1 MLGQVQPGVNEQVL
15 LRHSKGRPDASEETT
30 LDQIG
35 LLFDL
40 QMTLQ
45 NYSCMPALVPQLP
58 EYRDTF
64 PIIQD
69 PPPLLLSSTALKIRL
84 STILAEGMGAVYY
97 NNTFLQEEAAAA
109 CQEVYRVMLL
119 SAPERLLRCSSVPCC
134 VSHSQHSQ
142 TQAVKDR
149 QTQGRLSK
157 LFLQCWKSTFFISL
171 K

>member
-1 MLGQVQPGVNEQVL
+1 MLGQVQPGANEQAL
-15 LRHSKGRPDASEETT
+15 LGHSKGSPAASEETT

-35 LLFDL
+35 LVFDL

-109 CQEVYRVMLL
+109 CQEICRVMLL
-119 SAPERLLRCSSVPCC
+119 PAQILFCPMFCLTLPAPTNPGSEG
-134 VSHSQHSQ
+134 Q
-142 TQAVKDR
+142 TNTRKAQ
-149 QTQGRLSK
+149 Q
-157 LFLQCWKSTFFISL
+157 
-171 K
+171 